1 MLSVILSLQNLVCI
15 NYLVHSVTQSCPT
28 LCGPMDCSLPGFS
41 VCEIFQA
48 RILKWLLLPTPGHL
62 SNPGI
67 KSKPLASPALA
78 GRFFITCATWE
89 APFYTG
95 PHFSLSNPHVKG
107 PAAHVTSY
115 CHIEQCRFQM
125 KWLGETEHLS
135 ENSVLFYI
143 FGNSLL
149 WKRIFSIYPDLLG
162 MRLACICRKE
172 TSFFTCLL
180 FPRSV
185 PLIPCAPGFS

>member
-95 PHFSLSNPHVKG
+95 PHFTCQRPSCTCDQLLPYWTMQVPNEVIG
-107 PAAHVTSY
+107 GNRTSEW
-115 CHIEQCRFQM
+115 EQCPILYLWEFPPLE
-125 KWLGETEHLS
+125 K
-135 ENSVLFYI
+135 NI
-143 FGNSLL
+143 FNISWPPWDEIGLYL
-149 WKRIFSIYPDLLG
+149 
-162 MRLACICRKE
+162 
-172 TSFFTCLL
+172 
-180 FPRSV
+180 
-185 PLIPCAPGFS
+185 